1 MQIVFV
7 LLKLF
12 MIYDVMIGVLENYY
26 VVNRSY
32 CLADL
37 IVSVVYNHKSYLS
50 NVGFFSEL
58 TLVLKI

>member
-26 VVNRSY
+26 IVNWSY

-37 IVSVVYNHKSYLS
+37 IVSVAYNHKSYLS
-50 NVGFFSEL
+50 NVGFFFR